1 MGQKTNIVSLR
12 FSRLSNFYSRL
23 NFQEFI
29 YVFSFLKYLNNLF
42 LKNKLFLTNS
52 LCFFF
57 ENKIFLKC
65 FLFFRFFYL
74 KNIKKQIKK
83 QFLISK
89 LKKKKKS

>member
-1 MGQKTNIVSLR
+1 MGQKTNLVSLR

-29 YVFSFLKYLNNLF
+29 YIFSFLKYLNNLF

-57 ENKIFLKC
+57 ENKLFALFTRSHPKQVLLKQNE
-65 FLFFRFFYL
+65 F
-74 KNIKKQIKK
+74 
-83 QFLISK
+83 
-89 LKKKKKS
+89 